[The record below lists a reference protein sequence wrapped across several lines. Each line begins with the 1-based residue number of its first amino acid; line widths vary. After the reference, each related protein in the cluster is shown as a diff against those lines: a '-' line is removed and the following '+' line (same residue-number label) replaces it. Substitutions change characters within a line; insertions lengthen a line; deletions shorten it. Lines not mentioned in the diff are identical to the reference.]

1 MEFGLAEKPPHK
13 SPEIPIRQ
21 LDRLVA
27 RARAVL
33 FWEQLWR
40 ALVPPLV
47 VVGLF
52 VAVSFAGLW
61 LEIGPLWRELGVGL
75 FGIALVAALA
85 PFVGLRP
92 PARKAALARIDK
104 NSDLTHGP
112 ASGLNDE

>member
-1 MEFGLAEKPPHK
+1 M
-13 SPEIPIRQ
+13 RQ

-75 FGIALVAALA
+75 FGIALVAALCRSLA
-85 PFVGLRP
+85 CVLQRARP
-92 PARKAALARIDK
+92 RSPGSIKIP
-104 NSDLTHGP
+104 T
-112 ASGLNDE
+112 

>member
-1 MEFGLAEKPPHK
+1 MAETKKNNNGNVPM
-13 SPEIPIRQ
+13 RQ

-33 FWEQLWR
+33 FWEPLWR

-75 FGIALVAALA
+75 FGIALVAALV

-92 PARKAALARIDK
+92 PARKAALARIDQ
-104 NSDLTHGP
+104 NSDSD
-112 ASGLNDE
+112 ARSGLRPR